1 MLICGATN
9 ISLLNS
15 MGQHFHSLLSNKR
28 VLNKEDKNLLTKD
41 FSIPVNIRYHLFF
54 SLLRFPQSSSALP
67 CPHTDSHIPH
77 SPEQAGQ
84 DPRLRFSL
92 CCLLRT
98 WLQWK
103 SGEVRL
109 QKTIEP
115 LPLSRWLH
123 PCGNLWSGDQ
133 QTHAPIFC
141 IPGYRFQKGWGDV
154 SHQTKMTL
162 YINIRTPSS
171 ETGNPFSTCH
181 PTVTHTTPSPSGG
194 TNKQSNRGTQSCSAL
209 STTCTRVQKSEPALG
224 WRERLLLPLR
234 PFICVMIRLAWN
246 LFYCQGPA
254 LSASCFPLPP
264 WCWFCQD
271 HTCAPKYLAYV
282 VWGARTLHLAPH
294 ILYNPRKSPTRPT
307 AWLIRKASA
316 TPTWRPSS
324 LVVQKTKTKNQKVN
338 QFI

>member
-41 FSIPVNIRYHLFF
+41 FSIPVNICYHLFF

-109 QKTIEP
+109 QKAIEP

-133 QTHAPIFC
+133 QTHVPIFC
-141 IPGYRFQKGWGDV
+141 IPGYRFQRGGGTWATKQNDSLHQHPYTLLRDRQPLLHLSPHSD
-154 SHQTKMTL
+154 SHHSL
-162 YINIRTPSS
+162 SLWR
-171 ETGNPFSTCH
+171 E
-181 PTVTHTTPSPSGG
+181 